1 MNDFPREPESVAPG
15 RRQSPADVGA
25 ARGFG
30 RVDAA
35 GVDRSDPVQH
45 VCELL
50 ANLRLLEAAG
60 ACGAVARTVT
70 GDDANEPPEWWE
82 ALGTCAR
89 TYRSAIFSASAQG
102 FSAIDE
108 WSQSEGSANYDDLIR
123 ERARLGAEHRRW
135 LCEIPGG
142 QAYVAWL
149 SAYVAVAEIDG
160 ERALSSL
167 ERCSAIV
174 REFVDVPG
182 LGRELSVYEFLQSA
196 ADALSAFLPLPEHP
210 VRDLRRFALL
220 PWALTTGYGS

>member
-1 MNDFPREPESVAPG
+1 M
-15 RRQSPADVGA
+15 
-25 ARGFG
+25 
-30 RVDAA
+30 
-35 GVDRSDPVQH
+35 
-45 VCELL
+45 
-50 ANLRLLEAAG
+50 
-60 ACGAVARTVT
+60 ARTVT
-70 GDDANEPPEWWE
+70 DDDANEPPDWWE
-82 ALGTCAR
+82 ALATCAR
-89 TYRSAIFSASAQG
+89 TYRSAIFSASTQG

-108 WSQSEGSANYDDLIR
+108 WTQSEKSANHDDLIR

-149 SAYVAVAEIDG
+149 TAYVAVAEIDG

-174 REFVDVPG
+174 REFIDVPE
-182 LGRELSVYEFLQSA
+182 LGRELSVYDFLQSA
-196 ADALSAFLPLPEHP
+196 ADALTAFLPLPEHP